1 MSKNFFLQAF
11 SKNIFNKK
19 YKKKK
24 KKKKKVKERCTEPKT
39 FHTYFCV
46 TVDCYC
52 QK

>member
-24 KKKKKVKERCTEPKT
+24 KKKKKSQGKINRTKN
-39 FHTYFCV
+39 F
-46 TVDCYC
+46 
-52 QK
+52 

>member
-24 KKKKKVKERCTEPKT
+24 KKKKKKSRKDVQNQKLFILT
-39 FHTYFCV
+39 FA
-46 TVDCYC
+46 
-52 QK
+52 

>member
-24 KKKKKVKERCTEPKT
+24 KKKKKSRKDVQNQKLFILT
-39 FHTYFCV
+39 FA
-46 TVDCYC
+46 
-52 QK
+52 